1 MSRNLRRPSPA
12 LVVAVLALLVSLS
25 GTAFAAGVV
34 PLAKRALVADNAK
47 KLGGKTRA
55 QVAATPGPAT
65 TLNGKT
71 ADEIAATPG
80 PADTLNGKSADQIA
94 ATPGPASTAA
104 GLVTERTAAW
114 SLAPDGE
121 GDFAVSC
128 AAGEKVV
135 GGGFDDQ
142 TLGSAPALELE
153 SRPSA
158 DATTWRVYLANLS
171 STAAASGS
179 IFALCLK

>member
-1 MSRNLRRPSPA
+1 VRVVPPVSPA
-12 LVVAVLALLVSLS
+12 LAVAVLALLVSFS
-25 GTAFAAGVV
+25 GSAVAAGIV
-34 PLAKRALVADNAK
+34 PLAKRARVADNAK

-55 QVAATPGPAT
+55 QVVATPGPAT
-65 TLNGKT
+65 TLGGKT

-80 PADTLNGKSADQIA
+80 PADTLNGKNADQIA

-121 GDFAVSC
+121 GDFTVSC

-135 GGGFDDQ
+135 GGGFDNGN
-142 TLGSAPALELE
+142 LAGAPALELAD
-153 SRPSA
+153 RPSS
-158 DATTWRVYLANLS
+158 DATAWRVYLVNVS
-171 STAAASGS
+171 SSATASGS
-179 IFALCLK
+179 IFALCVK

>member
-1 MSRNLRRPSPA
+1 MLRKLRRPSPA
-12 LVVAVLALLVSLS
+12 LVVAVLALFVSLT
-25 GTAFAAGVV
+25 GTAVSAGIV
-34 PLAKRALVADNAK
+34 PLAKRARVADNAK

-55 QVAATPGPAT
+55 QIVATPGPAT
-65 TLNGKT
+65 TLGGKT
-71 ADEIAATPG
+71 
-80 PADTLNGKSADQIA
+80 ADQIA

-114 SLAPDGE
+114 SLAGNGE
-121 GDFAVSC
+121 GDFAVNC

-135 GGGFDDQ
+135 GGGFD
-142 TLGSAPALELE
+142 TTSSAPALVLE

-158 DATTWRVYLANLS
+158 DATAWRVYLANFS
-171 STAAASGS
+171 SSATAAGS

>member
-80 PADTLNGKSADQIA
+80 PADTLGGKSADQIA
-94 ATPGPASTAA
+94 ATPGPASTVA

-114 SLAPDGE
+114 SLAGNGE
-121 GDFAVSC
+121 GDFAVNC

-135 GGGFDDQ
+135 GGGFD
-142 TLGSAPALELE
+142 TTSSAPALVLE
-153 SRPSA
+153 DRPSA
-158 DATTWRVYLANLS
+158 DATAWRVYLVNFSDSA
-171 STAAASGS
+171 TASGS

>member
-1 MSRNLRRPSPA
+1 MLRKLCRPSPA
-12 LVVAVLALLVSLS
+12 LVVASLALFVALT
-25 GTAFAAGVV
+25 GTAVSAGIV
-34 PLAKRALVADNAK
+34 PLAKRARVADNAK

-55 QVAATPGPAT
+55 QIVATPGPAT
-65 TLNGKT
+65 TLGGKT

-114 SLAPDGE
+114 SLGPDAE

-128 AAGEKVV
+128 ASGEKVV
-135 GGGFDDQ
+135 GGGYDDS
-142 TLGSAPALELE
+142 TLGNAPALVLE

-158 DATTWRVYLANLS
+158 DATAWRVYLANLS
-171 STAAASGS
+171 SSNTSSGAV
-179 IFALCLK
+179 FALCLK

>member
-1 MSRNLRRPSPA
+1 MRKRRLPSPA
-12 LVVAVLALLVSLS
+12 LVVAMLALLVALS
-25 GTAFAAGVV
+25 GTAVAASLVV

-65 TLNGKT
+65 TLGGKT

-114 SLAPDGE
+114 SLAADAE
-121 GDFAVSC
+121 GDFGVSC

-135 GGGFDDQ
+135 GGGFDVS
-142 TLGSAPALELE
+142 TLGNAPALVLE

-158 DATTWRVYLANLS
+158 DATAWRVYLANLS
-171 STAAASGS
+171 PSNTSSGT
-179 IFALCLK
+179 IFGLCLK